1 VSQTHVRTEA
11 PVKLRRGILPV
22 PVRMGIG
29 AYCVKKEVG
38 ELV

>member
-11 PVKLRRGILPV
+11 PVKLRRGNLPV
-22 PVRMGIG
+22 PVPMDTGEN
-29 AYCVKKEVG
+29 CVKKGVR